1 MYSTLL
7 FDLDGTLTDSA
18 PGILNSVS
26 YALNKFG
33 IEEQDKDSL
42 RHFIGPPLITEFKRS
57 FGVSDEDAKKLV
69 SFYREYFSTKGIF
82 ENDVYVGIPEL
93 LERLT
98 NEGKQLIVAT
108 SKPEEFAIKILE
120 HFGIAKYFT
129 VIAGATM
136 NESRTSKEDVIKY
149 ALEKWKVSDLASVVM
164 IGDREYDVI
173 GAKKIGVDSIGVL
186 YGYGSLKELQTAGAT
201 HIAGSVEDIYKFV

>member
-149 ALEKWKVSDLASVVM
+149 ALEKGKVSDLASVVM
-164 IGDREYDVI
+164 IRP
-173 GAKKIGVDSIGVL
+173 L
-186 YGYGSLKELQTAGAT
+186 
-201 HIAGSVEDIYKFV
+201 